1 MLVISNGSST
11 LSVTKGAYESV
22 YKYQG
27 YNIVGRGAA
36 APSPDASK
44 NSKDTSNQA
53 EIAGD
58 VSEDDAVVAPGEP
71 GSADSSPE
79 NRGKNGTPENEDPE
93 EASED
98 EEEDEEELS
107 EIPITEMT
115 KSQLLAYAEELGIE
129 VSGDET
135 KRELR
140 VAIREALG

>member
-11 LSVTKGAYESV
+11 FSVTKGAYESL

-27 YNIVGRGAA
+27 YTIVGRGAA

-44 NSKDTSNQA
+44 TSDNTPNQA
-53 EIAGD
+53 ETDGD
-58 VSEDDAVVAPGEP
+58 VSGDGAVVAPD
-71 GSADSSPE
+71 GSGSTDSSP
-79 NRGKNGTPENEDPE
+79 RKPGKNGTPGDDDPGDDTED
-93 EASED
+93 ED
-98 EEEDEEELS
+98 EEEEELS
-107 EIPITEMT
+107 EIPIAEMT

-129 VSGDET
+129 VSGEET